1 MTGLCFGNRL
11 WTSLDVMDL
20 KTLMRRRVCLKEAS
34 QFLCRNESD
43 VDSKIRELGLWEGR
57 DEC

>member
-1 MTGLCFGNRL
+1 
-11 WTSLDVMDL
+11 VMDL